1 MDISAVRIVLV
12 APAGPL
18 NIGSAARVMKNF
30 GLNQLVLVNPQC
42 DPLGAEAMQ
51 MAVHAKDVLQAA
63 RRVETIPDALDGCCF
78 AIATTA
84 RQRGFDAPLEH
95 PDAVFPALLEQAN
108 FHSNTAL
115 IFGPE
120 DRGLSNEELTY
131 AQRFTKI
138 STDATYS
145 ALNLAQAVAV
155 CCYELY
161 RVTQVA
167 EGALTPRASAL
178 HPAHNR
184 AHNQAHHPAQS
195 SGAGASLGASPTA
208 NSSLPS
214 EEARSK
220 TLRNSPPSA
229 TQTESLAQGQLP
241 GQPAYASPSEG
252 FPKAQSPKGQSP
264 KAQLNELEGY
274 YQHLEQVLLKVEY
287 LYSHTAAS
295 RMRKFRQLLN
305 RAQPTSQ
312 EVAMLRGI
320 LRQTEWA
327 LSNFDSSQSEGDSSE
342 PVSAASLGTDF
353 SGADSSGKKDPSRAD
368 ETGVD

>member
-1 MDISAVRIVLV
+1 MDLSAVRIVLV

-18 NIGSAARVMKNF
+18 NVGSVARVMKNF
-30 GLNQLVLVNPQC
+30 GLSQLVLVAPQC

-51 MAVHAKDVLQAA
+51 MAVHAKDVLEAA
-63 RRVETIPDALDGCCF
+63 RRVETIPQALSGCSF

-84 RQRGFDAPLEH
+84 RQRGFDALLET
-95 PDAVFPALLEQAN
+95 PDAVLPALIHQA
-108 FHSNTAL
+108 SDESDTAL

-138 STDATYS
+138 PTDAGYS

-155 CCYELY
+155 CCYELH
-161 RVTQVA
+161 RATQP
-167 EGALTPRASAL
+167 GAAQPKENPSSAL
-178 HPAHNR
+178 RH
-184 AHNQAHHPAQS
+184 
-195 SGAGASLGASPTA
+195 
-208 NSSLPS
+208 
-214 EEARSK
+214 
-220 TLRNSPPSA
+220 SPPSD
-229 TQTESLAQGQLP
+229 TQTKLAQPAQL
-241 GQPAYASPSEG
+241 SSERATLDA
-252 FPKAQSPKGQSP
+252 PMAAPVSVQA

-305 RAQPTSQ
+305 RAAPTSQ

-320 LRQTEWA
+320 LRQTQWA
-327 LSNFDSSQSEGDSSE
+327 LSNAEGSNVELPSTE
-342 PVSAASLGTDF
+342 RPGTDCPSTKRPSTERLASQA
-353 SGADSSGKKDPSRAD
+353 SGSDTLYPEASYADQISSKQTSSNQTDSNQD
-368 ETGVD
+368 

>member
-18 NIGSAARVMKNF
+18 NIGSVARVMKNF

-63 RRVETIPDALDGCCF
+63 RRVETVPEALDGCCF

-84 RQRGFDAPLEH
+84 RQRGFNAPLEN
-95 PDAVFPALLEQAN
+95 PYAVLPVLLEQAKPD
-108 FHSNTAL
+108 SNTAL

-120 DRGLSNEELTY
+120 DRGLSNDELTY

-138 STDATYS
+138 PTDATYS

-155 CCYELY
+155 CCYELF
-161 RVTQVA
+161 RATQATAGNVVA
-167 EGALTPRASAL
+167 GNVIEPEA
-178 HPAHNR
+178 
-184 AHNQAHHPAQS
+184 
-195 SGAGASLGASPTA
+195 TA
-208 NSSLPS
+208 
-214 EEARSK
+214 SK
-220 TLRNSPPSA
+220 TLRTSPLSA
-229 TQTESLAQGQLP
+229 TQTESLAQASAQRQALYTPP
-241 GQPAYASPSEG
+241 GEGSYKAPSS
-252 FPKAQSPKGQSP
+252 KAQSSKTQSSKVQSS

-287 LYSHTAAS
+287 LYSHTASS

-305 RAQPTSQ
+305 RAEPTSQ
-312 EVAMLRGI
+312 EVAMLRGM

-327 LSNFDSSQSEGDSSE
+327 LSNLGSSHSQEASS
-342 PVSAASLGTDF
+342 
-353 SGADSSGKKDPSRAD
+353 DPSSD
-368 ETGVD
+368 S